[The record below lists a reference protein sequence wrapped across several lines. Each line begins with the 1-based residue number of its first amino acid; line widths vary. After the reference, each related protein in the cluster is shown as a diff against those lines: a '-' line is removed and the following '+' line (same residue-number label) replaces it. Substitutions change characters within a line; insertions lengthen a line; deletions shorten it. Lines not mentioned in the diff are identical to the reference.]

1 MMFEK
6 RTGSRAEVMHGTA
19 AMTEGGLSKKDLYLD
34 PKDGRIKSRKAH
46 AAAMARMKAE
56 GKAHFV
62 KVWKPKGVKK
72 DGDVKLQAKE
82 GSKEYE
88 RKLKQFKRLQ
98 KKL

>member
-1 MMFEK
+1 MMK
-6 RTGSRAEVMHGTA
+6 RVGSRAEVLHGA
-19 AMTEGGLSKKDLYLD
+19 ATMTEGGLTKKDLYLD

-46 AAAMARMKAE
+46 AAAVARLKAE

-88 RKLKQFKRLQ
+88 RKITQFNRLQ

>member
-1 MMFEK
+1 MMMK
-6 RTGSRAEVMHGTA
+6 RIGSRAEVMHGSAT
-19 AMTEGGLSKKDLYLD
+19 MTEGGLMKKDLYLD
-34 PKDGRIKSRKAH
+34 PNDGRIKSKKAH

-72 DGDVKLQAKE
+72 DGEVKLQAKE
-82 GSKEYE
+82 GSSEYD
-88 RKLKQFKRLQ
+88 RKMKQFKRLQ

>member
-1 MMFEK
+1 MFEK
-6 RTGSRAEVMHGTA
+6 RIGSRAEVMHGTA
-19 AMTEGGLSKKDLYLD
+19 AMTEGGLAKKDLYLD

-46 AAAMARMKAE
+46 EAAVARMKAE

-62 KVWKPKGVKK
+62 KVWKPKGVSKE
-72 DGDVKLQAKE
+72 GDVKLQAEE

-88 RKLKQFKRLQ
+88 RKLKQFRRLQ